1 MRIFTL
7 NAVTLALLAMLG
19 TAHAQTP
26 TELNK
31 VTVTGEGDK
40 LGTGLLMEEDAPK
53 ARSSVTKAQLEKT
66 RSSGNPFQAL
76 TLLPGVNS
84 SSYDATGLF
93 GGSLRV
99 RGFNSDQMGFTVN
112 GAPVNDSGN
121 FAVFPQEYI
130 DQENLCSLYV
140 TQGAPDTD
148 APHVGASGGN
158 VGIQSCAPEELQR
171 TRIALSG
178 GQLGFYRAFARVDT
192 GKVGAFKGF
201 VSVSKSEA
209 DKWKGPGRADR
220 KHLDA
225 AAEYDLGSSNKL
237 SASVLYNKSF
247 TNNFRAL
254 AYASANPATP
264 TLSNGKLGFYD
275 DYTSVV
281 PQHLTPVNGTPQNEA
296 SIASGVAYAG
306 YALNPFENGLVS
318 GKASF
323 ALTDRLRLDVQ
334 PYFWYG
340 YGTGGVQQTSVAES
354 SGTTF
359 LHGGV
364 SDINGDG
371 DTRDTVLI
379 YRGSLTQT
387 FRPGV
392 SAAFTYVLDNQK
404 INAGF
409 WLERAR
415 HIQTQPGVRVDNA
428 GNIGDPWLE
437 SNKLTYNDGA
447 AYQGRDWRTVSTGQ
461 SVFIQDTI
469 DLLDN
474 KLQITPAFSYRRLKR
489 DFTNTA
495 NSGAG
500 GAADYQVSTTYGK
513 PLPSLAMSF
522 QATDRLQVYGSVAK
536 NFRTPSN
543 FEFGNLGR
551 GAVTVVNGVA
561 TYSKPLGDLAVQP
574 ETSTNFDLGA
584 RYRGDMFRGSVTGF
598 YNKFKNRIS
607 SSTDAAT
614 LTVVDTNVGDSTT
627 KGLEVEVGTVPV
639 NGFSGYVSGS
649 YTKSTIDS
657 NVITRYVN
665 PNTGGACPT
674 PIVPSAICVSTPY
687 RTAGNIFPDT
697 PKGMAA
703 VSVQWA
709 QGPYLLNLAAKYS
722 SGRFLTLMN
731 DASLKGFT
739 TVDLNAAW
747 KLPDM
752 LGNGFKNPVIRLNV
766 SNLLN
771 RKYFNANSGSGS
783 NAGVDIVASTPAV
796 YPGAPRF
803 TSLTFQVDY

>member
-1 MRIFTL
+1 MRTFTL
-7 NAVTLALLAMLG
+7 NAVALALLAMIG
-19 TAHAQTP
+19 AAHAQTA
-26 TELNK
+26 ELNK

-40 LGTGLLMEEDAPK
+40 LGTGLLMDEDAPK

-158 VGIQSCAPEELQR
+158 VGIQSCAPEDVQR
-171 TRIALSG
+171 TRISLSG
-178 GQLGFYRAFARVDT
+178 GQLGFYRMFGRVDT
-192 GKVGAFKGF
+192 GKVGNFKGF
-201 VSVSKSEA
+201 VSISDSKA
-209 DKWKGPGRADR
+209 DKWKGPGRAKRD
-220 KHLDA
+220 HLDA
-225 AAEYDLGSSNKL
+225 AAEYDLGSGNKL
-237 SASVLYNKSF
+237 STSVLYNRSL

-254 AYASANPATP
+254 AYASANSATP
-264 TLSNGKLGFYD
+264 TLSNGGLSYND
-275 DYTSVV
+275 DYTATV
-281 PQHLTPVNGTPQNEA
+281 PQHLTPVNGTAQNEA
-296 SIASGVAYAG
+296 SIASGLAYAG
-306 YALNPFENGLVS
+306 YALNPFENGLWS
-318 GKASF
+318 GKGSF
-323 ALTDRLRLDVQ
+323 TLTERLRVEVQ

-340 YGTGGVQQTSVAES
+340 YGTGGVQQTSLAES
-354 SGTTF
+354 SSSTS
-359 LHGGV
+359 LHGGI

-371 DTRDTVLI
+371 DTRDTVMV

-387 FRPGV
+387 YRPGL
-392 SAAFTYVLDNQK
+392 STKFTYVLDNQK
-404 INAGF
+404 IDAGF
-409 WLERAR
+409 WFERAR
-415 HIQTQPGVRVDNA
+415 HIQTQPAVRVDNA
-428 GNIGDPWLE
+428 GNIGDLWLG
-437 SNKLTYNDGA
+437 SNTLTYNDGS
-447 AYQGRDWRTVSTGQ
+447 AYQGRDWRTISTGE

-469 DLLDN
+469 DLLNN

-489 DFTNTA
+489 DFTNFA
-495 NSGAG
+495 NSGSG
-500 GAADYQVSTTYGK
+500 GAADYRVSTDYGK
-513 PLPSLAMSF
+513 PLPSLALSF
-522 QATDRLQVYGSVAK
+522 QATDRLQVFSSIAE

-551 GAVTVVNGVA
+551 GTLTVVNGVG
-561 TYSKPLGDLAVQP
+561 TYSAPLGDLGVQP

-584 RYRGDMFRGSVTGF
+584 RYRGDMFRGSVTAF

-607 SSTDAAT
+607 SSTDATT

-627 KGLEVEVGTVPV
+627 KGLEVEAGTVPV
-639 NGFSGYVSGS
+639 NGFSAYVSGS
-649 YTKSTIDS
+649 YTKSTIDG
-657 NVITRYVN
+657 NVIKHLAN
-665 PNTGGACPT
+665 PTTGAACT
-674 PIVPSAICVSTPY
+674 VLSATCVLTTY
-687 RTAGNIFPDT
+687 ATAGNIFPDT

-709 QGPYLLNLAAKYS
+709 QGPYLVNLAAKYS

-731 DASLKGFT
+731 DAALKGYT

-747 KLPDM
+747 KLPD
-752 LGNGFKNPVIRLNV
+752 LQNTGFKNPIIRLNV

-771 RKYFNANSGSGS
+771 RKYYNANSGSGS
-783 NAGVDIVASTPAV
+783 NAGVDIVSSTPAV
-796 YPGAPRF
+796 YPAAPRF

>member
-1 MRIFTL
+1 MRTFTL
-7 NAVTLALLAMLG
+7 NVVALATLAMLG
-19 TAHAQTP
+19 AARAQSS

-40 LGTGLLMEEDAPK
+40 LGAGLLMDEDAPK

-158 VGIQSCAPEELQR
+158 VGIQSCAPEDVRR

-192 GKVGAFKGF
+192 GKVGDFKGF
-201 VSVSKSEA
+201 VSLSKSDA

-225 AAEYDLGSSNKL
+225 AAEYDLGSGNKV
-237 SASVLYNKSF
+237 SASLLYNKSF

-264 TLSNGKLGFYD
+264 TLSNGGLHYGD
-275 DYTSVV
+275 DFTSVV
-281 PQHLTPVNGTPQNEA
+281 PQHLTPVNGTAQNEA
-296 SIASGVAYAG
+296 SIASGLAYAG
-306 YALNPFENGLVS
+306 YSLNPFENGLFS
-318 GKASF
+318 AKASF
-323 ALTDRLRLDVQ
+323 TLTDRLRLEVQ

-340 YGTGGVQQTSVAES
+340 YGTGGTQQTSLAES
-354 SGTTF
+354 NSSTA
-359 LHGGV
+359 LHGGI

-371 DTRDTVLI
+371 DRLDTVMV

-387 FRPGV
+387 YRPGI
-392 SAAFTYVLDNQK
+392 SAKFTYALDNQK
-404 INAGF
+404 IDAGV
-409 WLERAR
+409 WMERAR
-415 HIQTQPGVRVDNA
+415 HIQTQPAVRVDN
-428 GNIGDPWLE
+428 GGGIGDPWLG
-437 SNKLTYNDGA
+437 SNTITYNDGS
-447 AYQGRDWRTVSTGQ
+447 AYQGRDWRTISTGQ

-469 DLLDN
+469 DLLAN
-474 KLQITPAFSYRRLKR
+474 KLQITPAFSYRRLNR
-489 DFTNTA
+489 DFTNYA
-495 NSGAG
+495 NSGFG
-500 GAADYQVSTTYGK
+500 GAANYNVSTDYGK
-513 PLPSLAMSF
+513 PLPSLALSF
-522 QATDRLQVYGSVAK
+522 QATDRVQVFGSVAE

-551 GAVTVVNGVA
+551 GTLTIVNGVG
-561 TYSKPLGDLAVQP
+561 TYSAPLGNLGVVP
-574 ETSTNFDLGA
+574 ETSTNFDLGT
-584 RYRGDMFRGSVTGF
+584 RYRGDTFRGSVTAF

-607 SSTDAAT
+607 SSTDPTT

-627 KGLEVEVGTVPV
+627 KGLEVEAGTVPI
-639 NGFSGYVSGS
+639 NGFSAYVSGS
-649 YTKSTIDS
+649 YTKSTIDG
-657 NVITRYVN
+657 NVIKHLAN
-665 PNTGGACPT
+665 PATNAVCFAISPT
-674 PIVPSAICVSTPY
+674 CQLLTY
-687 RTAGNIFPDT
+687 QTAGNIFPDT

-709 QGPYLLNLAAKYS
+709 QGPYLVNLAAKYS

-731 DASLKGFT
+731 DAALKGYT
-739 TVDLNAAW
+739 TVDLNTAW
-747 KLPDM
+747 KLPDPA
-752 LGNGFKNPVIRLNV
+752 GNGFKNPIIRLNV

-771 RKYFNANSGSGS
+771 RQYYNANSGSGS
-783 NAGVDIVASTPAV
+783 NAGVDIVSSTPAV
-796 YPGAPRF
+796 YPAAPRF
-803 TSLTFQVDY
+803 TSVTFQVDY